1 VRTLPEWQFVGLPAV
16 ERLVRVSWQ
25 EYPAMQVNGTSS
37 AWWKTPA
44 CRRTPR
50 SFCICRSG
58 ARSAAAATA
67 LTQAGFA
74 NCYNVAEGFE
84 GDKDEQGRRG
94 SRGRLE
100 GGRSALGAK
109 LDAEQA
115 DKVHLKPE
123 DWGEATKLVRG
134 GLDRSH
140 HGETAEALYLN
151 SGFVYPDAETAER
164 RFAGEDD
171 GFVYARYGNPTVSMF
186 EERLRLLEGA
196 EACYGVG
203 SGMAAVWG
211 ALACQ
216 LKAGDHIVSSR
227 ALFGSCYQI
236 IATILPRFGITSTLV
251 DGQDLAVEGR
261 GAAGNQAVLS
271 RDAVQPDAG
280 DHRYCRGG
288 RDRPGGRRNQVVVD
302 NVFATPVLQKC
313 LGLGADI
320 IVYSGTKHIDG
331 QGRVLGGAILSTKSF
346 KDDLLKPFLRHT
358 GPSLS
363 PFNAWVLL
371 KGLETLKLRVLAQC
385 DAALK
390 IAGAPGHAGRQP
402 RHLSVSRWPAARRPG
417 APPDAA
423 GGTMVTFEVEGGK
436 ARAFEVLR
444 RLQIIDISNNL
455 GDTKSLMTH
464 PASTTHRNIGAE
476 ARAAMGV
483 TDGCSGCRSGWRSR
497 TT

>member
-1 VRTLPEWQFVGLPAV
+1 MLMKHEDDV
-16 ERLVRVSWQ
+16 
-25 EYPAMQVNGTSS
+25 
-37 AWWKTPA
+37 
-44 CRRTPR
+44 
-50 SFCICRSG
+50 
-58 ARSAAAATA
+58 
-67 LTQAGFA
+67 
-74 NCYNVAEGFE
+74 
-84 GDKDEQGRRG
+84 
-94 SRGRLE
+94 
-100 GGRSALGAK
+100 
-109 LDAEQA
+109 
-115 DKVHLKPE
+115 LKPE

-171 GFVYARYGNPTVSMF
+171 GYVYARYGNPTVSMF

-236 IATILPRFGITSTLV
+236 VTAILPRFGIASTLV
-251 DGQDLAVEGR
+251 DGGDLEQWKAAVRPETKVFFLETPSNPTLEIIDIAAVAEIAH
-261 GAAGNQAVLS
+261 AAGAQM
-271 RDAVQPDAG
+271 
-280 DHRYCRGG
+280 
-288 RDRPGGRRNQVVVD
+288 VVD

-313 LGLGADI
+313 LGLGADT

-331 QGRVLGGAILSTKSF
+331 QGRVLGGAILSTKAF

-363 PFNAWVLL
+363 PFNAWILL
-371 KGLETLKLRVLAQC
+371 KGMETLKLRVLAQC
-385 DAALK
+385 EAALG
-390 IAGAPGHAGRQP
+390 IAGALQGLPGVARVIYPFLDGQP
-402 RHLSVSRWPAARRPG
+402 QEALARRQMR
-417 APPDAA
+417 A

-436 ARAFEVLR
+436 PQAFEMLR
-444 RLQIIDISNNL
+444 RLRIIDISNNL
-455 GDTKSLMTH
+455 GDSKSLMTH
-464 PASTTHRNIGAE
+464 PASTTHRNIGAD
-476 ARAAMGV
+476 ARAAMGI
-483 TDGCSGCRSGWRSR
+483 TDAMIRLSVGLEEPDDLLADLRQALAG
-497 TT
+497 

>member
-1 VRTLPEWQFVGLPAV
+1 MLKMP
-16 ERLVRVSWQ
+16 
-25 EYPAMQVNGTSS
+25 
-37 AWWKTPA
+37 
-44 CRRTPR
+44 
-50 SFCICRSG
+50 
-58 ARSAAAATA
+58 
-67 LTQAGFA
+67 
-74 NCYNVAEGFE
+74 
-84 GDKDEQGRRG
+84 D
-94 SRGRLE
+94 
-100 GGRSALGAK
+100 
-109 LDAEQA
+109 
-115 DKVHLKPE
+115 DKVNPE

-216 LKAGDHIVSSR
+216 LNAGDHIVSSR

-251 DGQDLAVEGR
+251 DGHDLDQWKAAVRPETKAFFLETPSNPTLEIIDIAAVAEIAH
-261 GAAGNQAVLS
+261 AAGA
-271 RDAVQPDAG
+271 
-280 DHRYCRGG
+280 
-288 RDRPGGRRNQVVVD
+288 QVVVD

-331 QGRVLGGAILSTKSF
+331 QGRVLGGAILSTKAF

-385 DAALK
+385 AAALE
-390 IAGAPGHAGRQP
+390 IAGAIQAMPGVARVIYPFLEGQ
-402 RHLSVSRWPAARRPG
+402 LQGALARRQMR
-417 APPDAA
+417 A

-444 RLQIIDISNNL
+444 RLRIIDISNNL
-455 GDTKSLMTH
+455 GDSKSLMTH

-476 ARAAMGV
+476 ARAAMGI
-483 TDGCSGCRSGWRSR
+483 TDGMIRLSVGLEEPDDLIADVTQAMGG
-497 TT
+497 